1 MYAKFI
7 FLAFAFCLTVPC
19 YVAADKD
26 KKDNKKD
33 NKKPA
38 PKSDPAPA
46 ILSRQMDEWELSQRN
61 LMLTQMRARFSSMD
75 GNRDDFLDEAELAIG
90 FRGKSAKP
98 PVPPSPTSETAPKTA
113 PDNKKYPDQEFLL
126 ALDDNNDRRV
136 SLAEYLEW
144 AEDYALAYA
153 RTARNAEETRVR
165 IVDLQL
171 KAVQA
176 ASAAQRQAI
185 ENQLNQQRLALAK
198 QQAALNDHKDNPH
211 KYRHDRKKKDN
222 KK

>member
-1 MYAKFI
+1 MHAKFAC
-7 FLAFAFCLTVPC
+7 LAIAFSLTLPC
-19 YVAADKD
+19 FVSADKD

-46 ILSRQMDEWELSQRN
+46 MLNRQMDEWELSQRN
-61 LMLTQMRARFSSMD
+61 LMMTQMRARFSSMD

-90 FRGKSAKP
+90 FRGKNAKP
-98 PVPPSPTSETAPKTA
+98 PVAPSPTSENPPKTA
-113 PDNKKYPDQEFLL
+113 PDSKKYPDQDFLL

-144 AEDYALAYA
+144 AEDYALSYSRA
-153 RTARNAEETRVR
+153 ARNAEETRIRV
-165 IVDLQL
+165 VDLQL
-171 KAVQA
+171 KAAQA

-185 ENQLNQQRLALAK
+185 ENQLNQQRLALAR
-198 QQAALNDHKDNPH
+198 QQAALKDRKDNPNDH
-211 KYRHDRKKKDN
+211 RRDRKKKDN